1 VRIGTQFQIFFETN
15 TCLDHIVFYLNLLKM
30 LPLNLYSLMIW
41 SRYMS
46 DLSFFAKKR
55 YTTKAFDPTKTIPA
69 DKIAEIK
76 TLLQYSPSSTNS
88 QPWHFVLAS
97 TAEGKAL
104 VAQATENYAFNTQ
117 KILDASHVLVLCA
130 RAQLDE
136 AHLLQVL
143 EQEAKDGR
151 FANEEAKQGQHN
163 GRSFFANMHKFELKD
178 AQHWMEKQVYLALG
192 TLMLGASVLDIDAC
206 PIEGFD
212 ATKMNQVLGLREQ
225 GLCACVVVALGY
237 HSENDFNAKLPKSR
251 LDQEV
256 IFTEI

>member
-1 VRIGTQFQIFFETN
+1 
-15 TCLDHIVFYLNLLKM
+15 
-30 LPLNLYSLMIW
+30 
-41 SRYMS
+41 MS

-69 DKIAEIK
+69 EKIADIK
-76 TLLQYSPSSTNS
+76 TLLQFSPSSVNS

-104 VAQATENYAFNTQ
+104 IAQATENYAFNTQ
-117 KILDASHVLVLCA
+117 KILNASHVVVLCT
-130 RAQLDE
+130 RTQLDE
-136 AHLLQVL
+136 AYLLQIL
-143 EQEAKDGR
+143 EQEEKDGR
-151 FANEEAKQGQHN
+151 LANEEAKQAQHN
-163 GRSFFANMHKFELKD
+163 GRSFFANMHKFEMKD

-192 TLMLGASVLDIDAC
+192 TLMLGASVLDIDTC

-225 GLCACVVVALGY
+225 GLCACVVVAMGY
-237 HSENDFNAKLPKSR
+237 HAEDDFNAKLPKSR
-251 LDQEV
+251 LEQEV